1 MIASAPDRRSVT
13 RKVDPAFIA
22 GVIFLRRS
30 CSVNDMAMIL
40 GCDRKRVLTAL
51 ARLTGLGVPVHK
63 DLNAPR
69 YRALTPSQQEDA
81 TTFHNNGR
89 GLDFY
94 ALCRVMRDVHP
105 LALFVFLRNQVHSR
119 GWWVRPCAECGT
131 PFATPGPAVRLCSAE
146 RPLDRRELAYA

>member
-1 MIASAPDRRSVT
+1 MMVSAPPRRSVT
-13 RKVDPAFIA
+13 LKVDPAFIA

-51 ARLTGLGVPVHK
+51 ARLTKLGVPVYR
-63 DLNAPR
+63 DANAPR
-69 YRALTPSQQEDA
+69 YRPLTTAQQVDI
-81 TTFHNNGR
+81 TTLHNNGR

-94 ALCRVMRDVHP
+94 ALCRVLRDLHP
-105 LALFVFLRNQVHSR
+105 LAIFVFLRNEVGPR

-131 PFATPGPAVRLCSAE
+131 PFATPRSAVRFCSAE
-146 RPLDRRELAYA
+146 CGVERRAMAYA